1 MIINVSCPNSKK
13 EKKKKEKKAK
23 EVSYIKVFATGCFVS
38 VVVFVFAVAAVVRF
52 LWWLLFCG

>member
-23 EVSYIKVFATGCFVS
+23 EVSYIKVVFFGGYCFVD
-38 VVVFVFAVAAVVRF
+38 R
-52 LWWLLFCG
+52 